1 LEFVNFIWKLT
12 KRKILKNPVNPVKKE
27 EKNIQS
33 VTYERKI
40 EFESVWVGR

>member
-12 KRKILKNPVNPVKKE
+12 KRKILKNPVKKE

-40 EFESVWVGR
+40 EFESVWVGG